1 MGKFSELRNFRNGVI
16 LEVNRDQRP
25 NLAEIEKR
33 FLVAGRK
40 EEESVCEING
50 PGDNV
55 HDRVNENENEISKE
69 VEDIEG
75 ERKVKKYKT
84 IKKKLT
90 EVFALLQRPKRKP
103 LREFF
108 IDEEEE
114 LESKYLTYIH
124 NQFSTCTVDAFTLHP
139 ILGLLSNIV
148 LVRVPVRVSVLLS
161 VTIPLSKRGSLLN
174 RPCTFYLFTVPTPD
188 PNAPKPEGST
198 ITPTVGEQLIVS
210 IVIVVLD
217 PA

>member
-16 LEVNRDQRP
+16 LEVNRGQRP

-40 EEESVCEING
+40 EEESVCAING

-114 LESKYLTYIH
+114 LESKYLAH
-124 NQFSTCTVDAFTLHP
+124 S
-139 ILGLLSNIV
+139 
-148 LVRVPVRVSVLLS
+148 
-161 VTIPLSKRGSLLN
+161 
-174 RPCTFYLFTVPTPD
+174 
-188 PNAPKPEGST
+188 
-198 ITPTVGEQLIVS
+198 
-210 IVIVVLD
+210 
-217 PA
+217 

>member
-16 LEVNRDQRP
+16 LEVNRDQRL

-33 FLVAGRK
+33 FLVAGRR
-40 EEESVCEING
+40 EEESICQIND

-55 HDRVNENENEISKE
+55 HDRVNEYEHETSKD
-69 VEDIEG
+69 VEDIG
-75 ERKVKKYKT
+75 EEMKVKKYKT

-124 NQFSTCTVDAFTLHP
+124 NEYITYTVDTFTLHCCP
-139 ILGLLSNIV
+139 TLFWPRSL
-148 LVRVPVRVSVLLS
+148 
-161 VTIPLSKRGSLLN
+161 PLS
-174 RPCTFYLFTVPTPD
+174 FTQC
-188 PNAPKPEGST
+188 EY
-198 ITPTVGEQLIVS
+198 TVNQY
-210 IVIVVLD
+210 
-217 PA
+217 